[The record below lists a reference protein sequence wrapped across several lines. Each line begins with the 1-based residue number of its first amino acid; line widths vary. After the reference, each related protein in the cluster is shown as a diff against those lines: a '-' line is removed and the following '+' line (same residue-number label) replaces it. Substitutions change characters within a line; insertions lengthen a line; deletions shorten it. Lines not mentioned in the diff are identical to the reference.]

1 MWVGIAGVP
10 TKHSIESR
18 GFTKSVTKSLGIW
31 GSIKHHSGYCS
42 IIADTAYYSGL
53 CLMQSQLTGRGPP
66 LKTGYPQN
74 HLQQHKQKPPA
85 KHLTVRPERTESP
98 QWVLK
103 VGTPRLPSSGPGTR
117 HLWKSPL
124 ASLERNLSFLKTQL
138 MLVFRALSP
147 PLQYCSMSPRHP
159 PPRIQERYLC
169 PSPTS
174 PHPQPMAPGQ
184 TVMLG

>member
-1 MWVGIAGVP
+1 MWVGITEVP

-18 GFTKSVTKSLGIW
+18 GLTKSVTQSLGIW
-31 GSIKHHSGYCS
+31 GSIKHHNGYCS
-42 IIADTAYYSGL
+42 IIADTIYNSGL

-74 HLQQHKQKPPA
+74 HLQKHKQKSPG
-85 KHLTVRPERTESP
+85 KRLTVRPERTESP
-98 QWVLK
+98 QWALN
-103 VGTPRLPSSGPGTR
+103 VGTPRLPSSGPGIR
-117 HLWKSPL
+117 HLWKSPF

-138 MLVFRALSP
+138 RLVFRALSP
-147 PLQYCSMSPRHP
+147 PLQYCSMSPRP
-159 PPRIQERYLC
+159 PTHIQERYLC